1 MKRALLLAFC
11 LLACGKGSGCD
22 HDRRADAMLLVGRV
36 DQFRRADN
44 ATKPSLVDAI
54 RTTPCNED
62 DICAARTACLAF
74 AEPTAKALVTK
85 HEVEVSLGAIEHGTL
100 AKDTPEAQ
108 SLPSKVDA
116 AEALLK
122 EGQSKL
128 DACDS
133 LLLDL
138 KRTYRL

>member
-1 MKRALLLAFC
+1 MKRALLFALFF
-11 LLACGKGSGCD
+11 LACGKGGSCD
-22 HDRRADAMLLVGRV
+22 HDRRADAMLLIGRV

-44 ATKPSLVDAI
+44 ATKPSLVDDI

-62 DICAARTACLAF
+62 DICAAKTACLAF

-108 SLPSKVDA
+108 SLPAKVDA

-122 EGQSKL
+122 DGQSKL

-133 LLLDL
+133 LLMGLR
-138 KRTYRL
+138 RTYRL